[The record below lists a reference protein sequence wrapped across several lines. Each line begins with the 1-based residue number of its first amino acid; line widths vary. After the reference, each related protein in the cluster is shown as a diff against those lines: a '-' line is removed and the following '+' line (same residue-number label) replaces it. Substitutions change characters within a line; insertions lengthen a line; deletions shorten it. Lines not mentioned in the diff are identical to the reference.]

1 MSRLVTV
8 AHGTRSGEG
17 NDVAIEL
24 TRLAGA
30 ALGVEAVTSYVEL
43 QEPLLADALAMSDVS
58 TVVVPLLLSRGY
70 HTRVDLPGALE
81 SAPGEV
87 ALTEALGP
95 STALAKAQM
104 ARLIE
109 AGATPGQ
116 LEAGATPGQPV
127 VLVAAGSQ
135 DPVATDDLAAAA
147 VLLGA
152 LWGSDCRLATIA
164 AGDVASVVMPGD
176 AVSTYLLAP
185 GYFARTLA
193 DDARAAGASMVSDVL
208 GTHPAVVD
216 LICERYLS
224 ATSAI

>member
-17 NDVAIEL
+17 NEVAIEL

-43 QEPLLADALAMSDVS
+43 QEPLLADALAASAVS

-70 HTRVDLPGALE
+70 HTRVDLPGALT
-81 SAPGEV
+81 SAPGDV
-87 ALTEALGP
+87 ALTDALGP
-95 STALAKAQM
+95 STALAKAQV
-104 ARLIE
+104 ARLI
-109 AGATPGQ
+109 
-116 LEAGATPGQPV
+116 EAGATPGQPV

-164 AGDVASVVMPGD
+164 AGDVASVVKPGD

-185 GYFARTLA
+185 GYFARTMA
-193 DDARAAGASMVSDVL
+193 EDARAAGASVVSDVL

-224 ATSAI
+224 ATSVM

>member
-1 MSRLVTV
+1 MARLVTV

-17 NDVAIEL
+17 NEVAVEL

-43 QEPLLADALAMSDVS
+43 QEPLLADALAISAVS

-70 HTRVDLPGALE
+70 HTRVDLPGALA
-81 SAPGEV
+81 SAQGEV
-87 ALTEALGP
+87 ALTEPLGP
-95 STALAKAQM
+95 STALAKAQV
-104 ARLIE
+104 ARLI
-109 AGATPGQ
+109 
-116 LEAGATPGQPV
+116 EAGATPGQPV

-135 DPVATDDLAAAA
+135 DPVANDDLVAAA

-152 LWGSDCRLATIA
+152 LWGSDCRLATMTG
-164 AGDVASVVMPGD
+164 GDIASVVMPGD

-193 DDARAAGASMVSDVL
+193 DDAREAGASVVSDVL

-224 ATSAI
+224 ATSGV